1 MEGTAAVPWDYG
13 LLKLAATVLST
24 VSGLPG
30 GIFSPSLAVGAGLGA
45 NVGALLPGVPVDVA
59 VLLGMTGY
67 FAGVLQAPITA
78 FVIMLEMTN
87 DHAMALPLMAVA
99 LLAYGVSRLVCPPPG
114 LPRPR
119 RGLHPPTPPVL
130 TRPAAFCRTP
140 PPSRPR
146 AVSGGRPERAWWP
159 RRRALPRAFAALGR
173 GGGAA

>member
-67 FAGVLQAPITA
+67 FAGVVQAPITA

-87 DHAMALPLMAVA
+87 DHAMAVPLMAVA
-99 LLAYGVSRLVCPPPG
+99 LLAYGVSRLVCPHPVYHALAEG
-114 LPRPR
+114 FVRPR
-119 RGLHPPTPPVL
+119 R
-130 TRPAAFCRTP
+130 
-140 PPSRPR
+140 PS
-146 AVSGGRPERAWWP
+146 
-159 RRRALPRAFAALGR
+159 
-173 GGGAA
+173 